1 MKHLVLLF
9 IALCAV
15 ASQPA
20 RADSSCVPYL
30 ECQPLTTQA
39 VRGPL
44 ATHLFWFVRNAETGG
59 IDHHGFSCKLDKC
72 DLQLLIK
79 TANEVLTGLKTPGA
93 AWDESMNFGCDYS
106 RWEPYAGQNE
116 ICAERKLA
124 LATMRDVW
132 LAGIPRQI
140 ALWRVKSNG
149 LSSSRPAY
157 TLTGSTRGTKE
168 VARATVG
175 TACDVKKP
183 TLPSGS
189 DLWAEFGTAGVVA
202 LCAKVLP

>member
-1 MKHLVLLF
+1 MNRVISVIIAACALF
-9 IALCAV
+9 ALP
-15 ASQPA
+15 ASAQN
-20 RADSSCVPYL
+20 SCVPYL
-30 ECQPLTTQA
+30 ECQPLTTKA

-44 ATHLFWFVRNAETGG
+44 ATHLFWFVRNATTGG
-59 IDHHGFSCKLDKC
+59 IDHHGFSCKLDQC
-72 DLQLLIK
+72 DLQQLIK

-93 AWDESMNFGCDYS
+93 AWDESMQFSCDYS

-140 ALWRVKSNG
+140 ALWRVKANG
-149 LSSSRPAY
+149 LSSTRPAF
-157 TLTGSTRGTKE
+157 TLVGSTRGTKE

-175 TACDVKKP
+175 SACDITKP
-183 TLPSGS
+183 TLASGKE
-189 DLWAEFGTAGVVA
+189 LWAEFGTAGVVA
-202 LCAKVLP
+202 LCAKVVP

>member
-1 MKHLVLLF
+1 MRYLL
-9 IALCAV
+9 ALIFTLFAL
-15 ASQPA
+15 PA
-20 RADSSCVPYL
+20 QADQSCVPYL
-30 ECQPLTTQA
+30 ECQPLTTKA

-59 IDHHGFSCKLDKC
+59 IDHHGFSCLQEKC

-79 TANEVLTGLKTPGA
+79 TANEVLTGQKTPAA
-93 AWDESMNFGCDYS
+93 AWGESMTFGCDYN
-106 RWEPYAGQNE
+106 RWQPYAGENE
-116 ICAERKLA
+116 ICAERKNA
-124 LATMRDVW
+124 LLTMRDVW
-132 LAGIPRQI
+132 LEGIPRQI
-140 ALWRVKSNG
+140 ALWRVKANG
-149 LSSSRPAY
+149 LFGTRPAF

-175 TACDVKKP
+175 TPCDITKP
-183 TLPSGS
+183 TLASGK